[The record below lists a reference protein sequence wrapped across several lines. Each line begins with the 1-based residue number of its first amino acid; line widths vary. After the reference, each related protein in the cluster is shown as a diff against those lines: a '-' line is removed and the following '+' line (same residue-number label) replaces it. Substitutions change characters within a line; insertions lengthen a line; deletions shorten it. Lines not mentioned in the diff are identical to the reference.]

1 MNMVKTRSADKDFYL
16 LESFITIFAFEES
29 LERFALQFGV
39 PDTRAQSS
47 NAFLKSEWQM
57 TNDAVILYQNAMKI
71 EMPNR
76 SAFPQKTSLSFLKNI
91 SACFQ
96 NFFFLHAILTVLQS
110 IIVIVQMKIGRVRV
124 PLRPFPIA
132 LFSNLL

>member
-1 MNMVKTRSADKDFYL
+1 MNMVKTRSTDKDFYL

-29 LERFALQFGV
+29 LERFALQFGAL
-39 PDTRAQSS
+39 DTRFPR

-76 SAFPQKTSLSFLKNI
+76 SAFQKDKS
-91 SACFQ
+91 
-96 NFFFLHAILTVLQS
+96 HGV
-110 IIVIVQMKIGRVRV
+110 
-124 PLRPFPIA
+124 
-132 LFSNLL
+132 

>member
-1 MNMVKTRSADKDFYL
+1 MVKTRSADKDFYL
-16 LESFITIFAFEES
+16 LELFITIFAFEES

-39 PDTRAQSS
+39 PDTRFPR

-76 SAFPQKTSLSFLKNI
+76 SAFPQKTSLSF
-91 SACFQ
+91 
-96 NFFFLHAILTVLQS
+96 
-110 IIVIVQMKIGRVRV
+110 
-124 PLRPFPIA
+124 
-132 LFSNLL
+132 